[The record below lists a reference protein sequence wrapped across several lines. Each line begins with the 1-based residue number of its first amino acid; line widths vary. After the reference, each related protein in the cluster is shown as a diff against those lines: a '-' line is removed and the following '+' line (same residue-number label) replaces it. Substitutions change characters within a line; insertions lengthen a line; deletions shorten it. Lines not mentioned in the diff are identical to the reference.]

1 MSNFIQS
8 KRKTILTPSP
18 NPQMHEKTVNPNG
31 LKKLLKDLKQCK
43 ASEPDGIPTYILRAA
58 TEELAPMLSQRY
70 QFSLDIGHVP
80 TEWRRANIVPL
91 FKKGPKHLP
100 ANYRP
105 VSLTLKWLNTFTAT
119 AFDQHFD
126 ENNILTVIKLGFRK
140 KDNV

>member
-1 MSNFIQS
+1 
-8 KRKTILTPSP
+8 
-18 NPQMHEKTVNPNG
+18 
-31 LKKLLKDLKQCK
+31 
-43 ASEPDGIPTYILRAA
+43 
-58 TEELAPMLSQRY
+58 MLSQRY

-119 AFDQHFD
+119 AVDQHFD
-126 ENNILTVIKLGFRK
+126 ENNIPTVIKLDFRK
-140 KDNV
+140 IMCNAISKHHLGLYCKSTTFGKRPEAIFYKARESIRYLAKNPTRFTEVEKEKNNH